1 MSVLQGGMV
10 RYVSNQ
16 AGIVLKVRT
25 ASSRQLLRRTFV
37 LGAEMALSLRNERA
51 GKSQV
56 ARSDPSGQAILKE
69 NPNFFFFL
77 RSISK
82 DSHAFIHLG

>member
-16 AGIVLKVRT
+16 AGVVLKVRT

-69 NPNFFFFL
+69 NPNFFFFFEVHFK
-77 RSISK
+77 R
-82 DSHAFIHLG
+82 

>member
-16 AGIVLKVRT
+16 AGVVLKVRT

-56 ARSDPSGQAILKE
+56 ARPDPSGQAILKE
-69 NPNFFFFL
+69 NPNFFFFEVHFK
-77 RSISK
+77 R
-82 DSHAFIHLG
+82 